1 MVSTAAPSH
10 CAASIRQPRTT
21 TPDPHRAGAADAVLA
36 ADMTAGENEIVA
48 QEIDQVLRASTVSV
62 TVAPFT
68 VSVMS
73 QRVSLMARP

>member
-1 MVSTAAPSH
+1 
-10 CAASIRQPRTT
+10 
-21 TPDPHRAGAADAVLA
+21 
-36 ADMTAGENEIVA
+36 
-48 QEIDQVLRASTVSV
+48 LRASTVSV